1 MAVSLTE
8 IVSLIVSLI
17 SIGVVLYKTRPEVR
31 KMQGE
36 ARQSSAD
43 AAESFAN
50 AAATYALQVT
60 QLQAKVEKQEK
71 QISDLI
77 IEVQK
82 LQIYKRWAERL
93 VLQIKSLGYEPVNI
107 EPTVPKGN
115 EA

>member
-1 MAVSLTE
+1 MNVSWAE
-8 IVSLIVSLI
+8 IIPLIISLI

-31 KMQGE
+31 KMNGE

-60 QLQAKVEKQEK
+60 QLQAKVEKQES
-71 QISDLI
+71 QIEALTL
-77 IEVQK
+77 EVQK

-93 VLQIKSLGYEPVNI
+93 ALQVKSLGYEPVNI
-107 EPTVPKGN
+107 EPTLPKGDVT
-115 EA
+115 